1 MPIIKTLLELT
12 ISPIMFII
20 VGGAKIVE
28 HYRMVDEQK

>member
-1 MPIIKTLLELT
+1 MIILKTIFHLT